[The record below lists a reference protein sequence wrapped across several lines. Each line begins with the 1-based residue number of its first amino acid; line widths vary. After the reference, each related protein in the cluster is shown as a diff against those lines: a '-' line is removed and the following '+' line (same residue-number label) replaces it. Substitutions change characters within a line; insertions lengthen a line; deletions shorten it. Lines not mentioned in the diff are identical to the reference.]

1 MRVPYVSLA
10 MALAGCE
17 TAWWLNDPERPLV
30 RGSCWEY
37 TTTRVLDDD
46 EPTALGPTAD
56 ELRDAIATVYP
67 AMHSAWNSRMNEGHE
82 VRVGLVGALGA
93 AIEEVDDAS
102 VHAMEDVRVGGRFC
116 LPSPRVRVPYR
127 VLVTVVDLGL
137 EAEVDGEFIVSDLD
151 RPWCLFLS
159 DWDGSVVPLA
169 DVDPEWNELV
179 SRFAA
184 SGQRPKGD
192 PQVTGFLYRRVCGVP
207 RQSFTVEYMQ
217 RFRGPN
223 GGLATSIMTWDWE

>member
-1 MRVPYVSLA
+1 MRVPTLLFA
-10 MALAGCE
+10 LALAGCE
-17 TAWWLNDPERPLV
+17 TVWWQNDPERPLV

-37 TTTRVLDDD
+37 TATRVLDDD

-56 ELRDAIATVYP
+56 ELRDAIASVYP
-67 AMHSAWNSRMNEGHE
+67 AMHSAWNARMDEGHE
-82 VRVGLVGALGA
+82 VRVELVGALGA
-93 AIEEVDDAS
+93 VIEEVDDAS
-102 VHAMEDVRVGGRFC
+102 VHAMDDVRGRC

-137 EAEVDGEFIVSDLD
+137 RAEVDGEFIVSDLD

-159 DWDGSVVPLA
+159 YWDGSEVPMA
-169 DVDPEWNELV
+169 DVDPEWNDLV

-184 SGQRPKGD
+184 PGPRPIGD
-192 PQVTGFLYRRVCGVP
+192 PQVTGFLYRRVCGAP

-217 RFRGPN
+217 RVRGPN
-223 GGLATSIMTWDWE
+223 GGLASSIMTWEWE